1 VRTLIFTPSSPRRG
15 GLSLSSAAMLVAI
28 GLVVLLVSLP
38 RLREFALRENEE
50 DARALVK
57 RLAGLATRE
66 VHTAQRPSIE
76 TLLASDPSAPR
87 QLDDLEYL
95 DGGLR
100 LRRHGYLFEVGRS
113 TEGTWVRA
121 WPWEWRKT
129 GISAYAWNTG
139 TELVAHPNEEG
150 RWSGPQAPPQLDGD
164 AQWRA
169 LGER

>member
-1 VRTLIFTPSSPRRG
+1 MRTLILTVSSPRRG

-50 DARALVK
+50 DARALVE
-57 RLAGLATRE
+57 RLAGLVTRE
-66 VHTAQRPSIE
+66 VAAAENPSIE
-76 TLLASDPSAPR
+76 TLLASDPTSQR

-95 DGGLR
+95 DGGTR

-113 TEGTWVRA
+113 PTGAWVRA

-129 GISAYAWNTG
+129 GIFAYAWNATAD
-139 TELVAHPNEEG
+139 LVAHPNDEG
-150 RWSGPQAPPQLDGD
+150 HFSGPQSPPRLGDD
-164 AQWRA
+164 AQWR
-169 LGER
+169 GIER